1 VSVEAIGVKMGSLHL
16 ANPTLLAS
24 RVHGSSLSK
33 VLDAL
38 KFGAGGADF
47 LIVGRSITESL
58 NPSKALA
65 EVIGV

>member
-1 VSVEAIGVKMGSLHL
+1 VSVEAIGVKMGGLQL

-24 RVHGSSLSK
+24 GVHGSSLSK

-38 KFGAGGADF
+38 KFGGGGADF
-47 LIVGRSITESL
+47 LIVGKSITESL
-58 NPSKALA
+58 GPSRALT